1 MKAYLGKVVLFFLCL
16 LSFAAKAQ
24 MPQDSIFGRD
34 TSVVD
39 VYTPRATLDN
49 FKLLKQVVSTLGIG
63 SSFACQGYYGIFYM
77 CELPPY
83 VIGGVNY
90 NNRWCNIQYKISG
103 NDSVRA
109 NLVLITAEIHN
120 PDYQLKTLE
129 AFVDVIRKTM
139 NMLGEVFPNDLRS
152 SIMDMREFK
161 IRTSRGYVVRLKVY
175 HTQFDALEIK
185 IDATGI
191 E

>member
-1 MKAYLGKVVLFFLCL
+1 MKAYLGKIVLFILCL

-34 TSVVD
+34 TSIVD
-39 VYTPRATLDN
+39 VYKPRATLDN
-49 FKLLKQVVSTLGIG
+49 FKLLKQEVATLGIG

-83 VIGGVNY
+83 VIGGANY
-90 NNRWCNIQYKISG
+90 NSRWCNIQYKISG

-139 NMLGEVFPNDLRS
+139 NMMGEVFPADLRS
-152 SIMDMREFK
+152 SILDMREFK
-161 IRTSRGYVVRLKVY
+161 IRTSRGYVLRLKVY